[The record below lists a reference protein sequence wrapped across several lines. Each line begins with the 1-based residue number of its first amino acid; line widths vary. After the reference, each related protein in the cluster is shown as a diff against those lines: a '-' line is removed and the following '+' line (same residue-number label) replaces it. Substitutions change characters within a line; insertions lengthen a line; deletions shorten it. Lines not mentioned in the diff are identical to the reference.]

1 MASLTIRIPEDEKT
15 LIQDFARFSGKSVST
30 TIRDIVL
37 EKLED
42 EYDMKVAREY
52 ESAEEHVTY
61 AWEDVKKE
69 LGL

>member
-1 MASLTIRIPEDEKT
+1 MASLTIRIPEDEKS
-15 LIQDFARFSGKSVST
+15 LIQDFARFRGKSVSN

-52 ESAEEHVTY
+52 DGEQKHVTHS
-61 AWEDVKKE
+61 WEDVKKE